1 MAAVW
6 FTNRRGG
13 VSEPP
18 YATLNLALHVGDD
31 PAAVAENRRR
41 LDQVTGGRPVVWM
54 DQVHG
59 RRVAV
64 VDHASDEPVPET
76 DALITTTPDLVLAVL
91 VADCVPVMLRGAIA
105 EGPSAGATVVAAAHA
120 GRRGLQLGVLEAV
133 VSRMSSMGVQ
143 PRAIVAEL
151 GPAVCGKCYEVP
163 TSMREEVAGVA
174 PAARSTARSGRPSL
188 DLRAGLVQQLHALGI
203 SKVNVDPTC
212 TLESA
217 EHFSHRRDQRT
228 GRTAGLIVIDG

>member
-1 MAAVW
+1 MAVW

-18 YATLNLALHVGDD
+18 YAELNLGLHVGDD
-31 PAAVAENRRR
+31 PEAVAQNRRR
-41 LDQVTGGRPVVWM
+41 LEAVTGGRRIVWM

-64 VDHASDEPVPET
+64 VDGPQEGAIPET
-76 DALITTTPDLVLAVL
+76 DALVTTTPDLVLAVL
-91 VADCVPVMLRGAIA
+91 VADCVPVMLRGPIS
-105 EGPSAGATVVAAAHA
+105 EGPASGSMVVAAAHA
-120 GRRGLQLGVLEAV
+120 GRRGLQLGVGEAV
-133 VSRMSSMGVQ
+133 VSPMSSMGVQ
-143 PRAIVAEL
+143 PKAMVAEL

-163 TSMREEVAGVA
+163 SSMREEVAAVA

-188 DLRAGLVQQLHALGI
+188 DLRAGLVQQLHALGV
-203 SKVNVDPTC
+203 SKLKVDPTC
-212 TLESA
+212 TFESP

-228 GRTAGLIVIDG
+228 GRGAGLIVIDG

>member
-1 MAAVW
+1 MAVW

-18 YATLNLALHVGDD
+18 YAELNLGLHVGDD
-31 PAAVAENRRR
+31 PQAVEENRRR
-41 LDQVTGGRPVVWM
+41 LQAVTGGRPIVWM

-64 VDHASDEPVPET
+64 VDQPQAGAIPET
-76 DALITTTPDLVLAVL
+76 DALVTTAADLVLAVL
-91 VADCVPVMLRGAIA
+91 VADCVPVMLRGPVS
-105 EGPSAGATVVAAAHA
+105 EGPAAGSTVVAAAHA
-120 GRRGLQLGVLEAV
+120 GRRGLQLGVVEAV

-143 PRAIVAEL
+143 PKAISAQL

-163 TSMREEVAGVA
+163 ASMREEVAAVA
-174 PAARSTARSGRPSL
+174 PAARTTARSGRPAL
-188 DLRAGLVQQLHALGI
+188 DLRSGLVQQLHALGV
-203 SKVNVDPTC
+203 SQVKVDSTC
-212 TLESA
+212 TFESP